1 MLGTQYNK
9 IMKQGA
15 TAYKNG
21 EPYSKNPH
29 SDDESKAAWVEG
41 WQAAS
46 FQERQFSNKTIQ

>member
-21 EPYSKNPH
+21 VPYSKNPH

-46 FQERQFSNKTIQ
+46 FQERQCSNKTIQ